1 MNKGYSGNS
10 TKLDKYK
17 QEVKKRRR
25 RDLNILRV
33 NRERGGR
40 RRRRRENRE
49 IRREIKRSWRK

>member
-33 NRERGGR
+33 NRERGGG
-40 RRRRRENRE
+40 RRRRREK
-49 IRREIKRSWRK
+49 REIKREIERSWRK